1 LAIFRSVSVLLKVR
15 FRFSLPRSWAV
26 IAVASGA
33 RGSSALADRFP
44 QCGQQVWLGPA
55 LAGRTVTIWAD
66 EAGLHGWLR
75 KFTGTFTAA
84 SFVMGAIMA
93 IGGIATLML
102 TRVKPNA
109 QLVPSWQERS
119 ACVSCV

>member
-1 LAIFRSVSVLLKVR
+1 LAIFRSVSVLLEVR
-15 FRFSLPRSWAV
+15 FRFSLLRGWAV
-26 IAVASGA
+26 IAAASGS
-33 RGSSALADRFP
+33 RGSS
-44 QCGQQVWLGPA
+44 A

-93 IGGIATLML
+93 IGGIATLTL

-109 QLVPSWQERS
+109 RLVPSWQERS
-119 ACVSCV
+119 PCVSCA